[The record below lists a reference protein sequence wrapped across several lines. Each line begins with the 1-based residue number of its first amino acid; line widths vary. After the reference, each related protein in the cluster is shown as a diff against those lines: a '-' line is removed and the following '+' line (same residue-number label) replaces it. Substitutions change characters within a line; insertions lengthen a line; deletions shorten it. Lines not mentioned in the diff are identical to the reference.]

1 MLYCGQSAM
10 QTLRRSSAA
19 RPRCCTCPAVVRLR
33 SFASSARSSAPP
45 FVYTTLPS
53 RALLAVQ
60 GPDAPNFLQGLV
72 SNDVRRLA
80 PRGDEDNPEK
90 QRILYAN
97 ILKADVSLGESVL
110 DTRVASA
117 LIRCCSALDANPG
130 PLHARHYAAPT
141 LAR

>member
-1 MLYCGQSAM
+1 M

-19 RPRCCTCPAVVRLR
+19 AAAAWPRCCTCPVVPRR
-33 SFASSARSSAPP
+33 SFASSSRSFAPP

-80 PRGDEDNPEK
+80 PRGDEDNPDK

-97 ILKADVSLGESVL
+97 ILKADVSSLRTGARRTVSSCAESL
-110 DTRVASA
+110 PPRHS
-117 LIRCCSALDANPG
+117 G

-141 LAR
+141 LVISRG

>member
-1 MLYCGQSAM
+1 M
-10 QTLRRSSAA
+10 QAVRRSSAA
-19 RPRCCTCPAVVRLR
+19 AAAAAWPRCCTCPVVRLR
-33 SFASSARSSAPP
+33 SFASSSRSSAPP

-80 PRGDEDNPEK
+80 PRGDEDNPDK

-97 ILKADVSLGESVL
+97 ILKADVSSANRGTE
-110 DTRVASA
+110 TSA
-117 LIRCCSALDANPG
+117 LNYYHLALGFHPG

-141 LAR
+141 FVPRR